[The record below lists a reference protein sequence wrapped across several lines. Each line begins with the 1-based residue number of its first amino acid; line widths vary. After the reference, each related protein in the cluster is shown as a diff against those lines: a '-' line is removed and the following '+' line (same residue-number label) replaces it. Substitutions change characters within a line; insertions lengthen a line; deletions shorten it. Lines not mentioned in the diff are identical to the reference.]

1 MHALEVTFHATFL
14 CPTRRLSS
22 PQTISKN
29 TLHKSLI
36 TGKLL
41 FKYFDNRMYSSE
53 NWNAADSEARRH
65 LTGESIYIHPFDGK
79 EIWNGHAT
87 IIDELKG
94 KLIIPWYWM
103 ARKIMI
109 FIIRNMVIRQYII
122 RKWNLLIW
130 KDQMRGQKP
139 GLLVCSV
146 GGGGLLAGLILG
158 LERNGWDDVPSNVR
172 N

>member
-1 MHALEVTFHATFL
+1 MHALEVTFHVTFL
-14 CPTRRLSS
+14 CPTRRLNS

-103 ARKIMI
+103 ARKIVI
-109 FIIRNMVIRQYII
+109 FIIRNIKFQMEFI
-122 RKWNLLIW
+122 NLKRPNEGPKAWTACVLRW
-130 KDQMRGQKP
+130 RRRTSCGPDSWSRAKRLGW
-139 GLLVCSV
+139 CS
-146 GGGGLLAGLILG
+146 
-158 LERNGWDDVPSNVR
+158 E
-172 N
+172 